1 MCKISRRIKSR
12 FYIKSYLFDAL
23 VIEIVTFLKL
33 FINANGVPEIQK
45 LSLLCCRYV
54 LDGRT
59 VSLNGKIARY
69 PEIAWR
75 GYIMIEIIMGSNIN
89 KS

>member
-12 FYIKSYLFDAL
+12 FYIESYLFDAL

-54 LDGRT
+54 LDGRI
-59 VSLNGKIARY
+59 VSPKKIARY
-69 PEIAWR
+69 PEIAWC